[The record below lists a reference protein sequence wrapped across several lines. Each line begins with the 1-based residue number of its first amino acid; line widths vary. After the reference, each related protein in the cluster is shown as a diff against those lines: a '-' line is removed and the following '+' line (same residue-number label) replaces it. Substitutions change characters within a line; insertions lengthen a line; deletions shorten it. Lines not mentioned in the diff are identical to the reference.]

1 MREGSSGP
9 CGDDSGEDIGITIAG
24 LAAALGEVHALL
36 HHLRHR
42 VEVAGRRAAYATG
55 RAGLGSAVLAHALAG
70 HRGTRSAHVSRRA
83 IAQQDGSF
91 VGSCEA

>member
-1 MREGSSGP
+1 MRDGSSGP
-9 CGDDSGEDIGITIAG
+9 YGDSSGEDIGIIIAD
-24 LAAALGEVHALL
+24 LAAARGEVHALL

-70 HRGTRSAHVSRRA
+70 HRGTRSASVFRRA
-83 IAQQDGSF
+83 IAQQVGSF

>member
-36 HHLRHR
+36 HR
-42 VEVAGRRAAYATG
+42 VEVAERRAAYATG

-70 HRGTRSAHVSRRA
+70 HRGTRSASVFRRA
-83 IAQQDGSF
+83 IAQQVGSF